1 MINIKIEEL
10 KEKIINNDID
20 DQALIFIYSDNNFL
34 CKQYANE
41 IAKNRK
47 LNISRIDDL
56 NVAANDDAFFDM
68 QVSDLYI
75 YEVDKLNQRIDDTLK
90 NIIIICKEVRDDVAT
105 NIECIEFPKLAK
117 WQIEDYVKM
126 RLPGLSEIQSKWL
139 CEITSYNIFR
149 IDQECKK
156 IELFPE
162 GAQKDLFDQLN
173 LDNAYCDLN
182 TYSIYEFTNA
192 IMKKD
197 YNTVVNILKELDY
210 VDIEGTGLITIF
222 KKQLKALIKIKAN
235 PYASAES
242 LGISTGQY
250 SALKF
255 GCLKLYTEKQLI
267 FMYRFITSLYKDLM
281 AGRYTF
287 DSNNRI
293 NNKKFVH
300 YITLNLIQLGKVR

>member
-1 MINIKIEEL
+1 MKETVLEKLQELNIAYKVVEHTPVYTIEEMDNLGNIFEGAKICKNLFVRDQKGKRHFLVTCDEKTEVNLKDLGKRLGAGNISFASEERLEKYHNRIEKVREGIIELLTNYNIKTGL
-10 KEKIINNDID
+10 RTK
-20 DQALIFIYSDNNFL
+20 S
-34 CKQYANE
+34 
-41 IAKNRK
+41 
-47 LNISRIDDL
+47 SWSDDL
-56 NVAANDDAFFDM
+56 DD
-68 QVSDLYI
+68 I
-75 YEVDKLNQRIDDTLK
+75 
-90 NIIIICKEVRDDVAT
+90 VRT
-105 NIECIEFPKLAK
+105 
-117 WQIEDYVKM
+117 
-126 RLPGLSEIQSKWL
+126 
-139 CEITSYNIFR
+139 
-149 IDQECKK
+149 
-156 IELFPE
+156 
-162 GAQKDLFDQLN
+162 
-173 LDNAYCDLN
+173 
-182 TYSIYEFTNA
+182 FTRVTEEY
-192 IMKKD
+192 K
-197 YNTVVNILKELDY
+197 NILKELDY